1 MDNNTVKTNTSKG
14 VRLFAA
20 LTLTWFL
27 KTLFKLQ
34 LVAIALFEVG
44 IILSHSL
51 PKTQAYAFAFGM
63 QLTLLVVVM
72 LWPFIK
78 RHYNKARRF
87 DLGLWVMTLAVAL
100 FFLKFVSSGIA
111 VGLSTASAV
120 QLGAGSLFLYLCGT
134 YAASALFDNYLFS
147 KVLNSTYL
155 GVEPSDLE
163 EGTLYETLKVDD
175 LNAKLSAI
183 EKQAIQDDY
192 RDCVTLNLLK
202 TTSESGP
209 YHSVSIAKQ
218 ENTRQFVSYGDSYQ
232 LEFLVHPF
240 GFESKTER
248 NIFPFYVPLKTIK
261 GLYVENVD

>member
-1 MDNNTVKTNTSKG
+1 M
-14 VRLFAA
+14 
-20 LTLTWFL
+20 
-27 KTLFKLQ
+27 
-34 LVAIALFEVG
+34 
-44 IILSHSL
+44 
-51 PKTQAYAFAFGM
+51 
-63 QLTLLVVVM
+63 
-72 LWPFIK
+72 
-78 RHYNKARRF
+78 
-87 DLGLWVMTLAVAL
+87 
-100 FFLKFVSSGIA
+100 
-111 VGLSTASAV
+111 
-120 QLGAGSLFLYLCGT
+120 
-134 YAASALFDNYLFS
+134 
-147 KVLNSTYL
+147 LNSTYL

-192 RDCVTLNLLK
+192 RDCVTLSLLK

-248 NIFPFYVPLKTIK
+248 NVFPFYVPLKTIK

>member
-1 MDNNTVKTNTSKG
+1 MDNNTVKPNTSKG

-44 IILSHSL
+44 TILNHSL

-78 RHYNKARRF
+78 RYYNKARRF
-87 DLGLWVMTLAVAL
+87 DLGLWVMTLAIAL

-120 QLGAGSLFLYLCGT
+120 HWVLVASSCIYVAPMQLQHCLITTFL
-134 YAASALFDNYLFS
+134 
-147 KVLNSTYL
+147 
-155 GVEPSDLE
+155 
-163 EGTLYETLKVDD
+163 
-175 LNAKLSAI
+175 AK
-183 EKQAIQDDY
+183 
-192 RDCVTLNLLK
+192 C
-202 TTSESGP
+202 
-209 YHSVSIAKQ
+209 
-218 ENTRQFVSYGDSYQ
+218 
-232 LEFLVHPF
+232 
-240 GFESKTER
+240 
-248 NIFPFYVPLKTIK
+248 
-261 GLYVENVD
+261 

>member
-1 MDNNTVKTNTSKG
+1 MENNTVKPNTSKG

-34 LVAIALFEVG
+34 LVAVALFEVG
-44 IILSHSL
+44 IILDHSL

-78 RHYNKARRF
+78 RYYNKARRF

-100 FFLKFVSSGIA
+100 LFSNFMPSGIA

-120 QLGAGSLFLYLCGT
+120 HLGAGSLFLYLCGT
-134 YAASALFDNYLFS
+134 YAASVLFDNYLFS
-147 KVLNSTYL
+147 KVLNGTYL
-155 GVEPSDLE
+155 GVEPSDTGE
-163 EGTLYETLKVDD
+163 DTLYEILKVDD
-175 LNAKLSAI
+175 LDAKLSAI

-192 RDCVTLNLLK
+192 RDCVALSLLK

-209 YHSVSIAKQ
+209 FHGLSTTKQ
-218 ENTRQFVSYGDSYQ
+218 DDSRRFVSYGNSYQ
-232 LEFLVHPF
+232 LEFLVYPF
-240 GFESKTER
+240 GLESKSER
-248 NIFPFYVPLKTIK
+248 NVFPFYVPLKTIK